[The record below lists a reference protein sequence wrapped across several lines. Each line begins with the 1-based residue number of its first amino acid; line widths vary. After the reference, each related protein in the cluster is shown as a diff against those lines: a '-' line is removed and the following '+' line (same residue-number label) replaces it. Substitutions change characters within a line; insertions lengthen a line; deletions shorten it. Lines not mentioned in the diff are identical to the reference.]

1 MPSAPSYPINES
13 SSLSGLDPED
23 FRRLGVRLFECRQS
37 VIRLAAHRS
46 ARALAN
52 QQLTSPSETGL
63 LQLSR
68 VATSAYRLLDPRRRS
83 DPIQRVLVGRIL
95 SDSISEA
102 APTYFVDESEQRFTR
117 SPVPVPM
124 SSEISDR
131 PAFAANQQLDPDWTI
146 TLGEEDLVAPQP
158 IVRRIG
164 RTPARFAYGWVTG
177 LAVALAVIGLGIG
190 LLAGWPLANLP
201 TRSAPQT
208 TASANV
214 PAIHNPSAGESPDR
228 LKQPPAELAG
238 VDNDNRSA
246 APQPGRVSSNDSV
259 AAGNPA
265 SPQPSSPPAEV
276 ELRDASPIPAISR
289 LADMSQL
296 RQSDSIAAM
305 PDQPARAPQRKF
317 IEQPQR
323 PVVHP
328 VPSHGDEAAARRELA
343 DKVPLLTTAIDID
356 AIDQRIAAVE
366 SFGQDQ
372 SVGSA
377 AHWAAQLVRIEHH
390 WLIDELS
397 SVMVELDQLVR
408 QYEAETTLLSA
419 RSFSAACELAI
430 MPKTQQHLL
439 RTGLRLLDW
448 LLIQE
453 AIVQCR
459 NVSQALTDLS
469 ERSGHVELRPR
480 LREYAESAEKME
492 RFNAATNR
500 WLQQSDKN
508 ELTTDA
514 GIAGRYLCLM
524 VRRWPAG
531 LPWLASVSDRRLAKL
546 AQSELAATDG
556 DARHQ
561 VALQWI
567 ELANRSDG
575 REAHSMRLHA
585 IELLKTALDEIG
597 ELKRLEALRTIDQVS
612 QLIPEDLRPSDET

>member
-1 MPSAPSYPINES
+1 
-13 SSLSGLDPED
+13 
-23 FRRLGVRLFECRQS
+23 
-37 VIRLAAHRS
+37 
-46 ARALAN
+46 
-52 QQLTSPSETGL
+52 
-63 LQLSR
+63 
-68 VATSAYRLLDPRRRS
+68 
-83 DPIQRVLVGRIL
+83 
-95 SDSISEA
+95 
-102 APTYFVDESEQRFTR
+102 
-117 SPVPVPM
+117 
-124 SSEISDR
+124 
-131 PAFAANQQLDPDWTI
+131 
-146 TLGEEDLVAPQP
+146 
-158 IVRRIG
+158 
-164 RTPARFAYGWVTG
+164 
-177 LAVALAVIGLGIG
+177 
-190 LLAGWPLANLP
+190 
-201 TRSAPQT
+201 
-208 TASANV
+208 
-214 PAIHNPSAGESPDR
+214 
-228 LKQPPAELAG
+228 
-238 VDNDNRSA
+238 
-246 APQPGRVSSNDSV
+246 
-259 AAGNPA
+259 
-265 SPQPSSPPAEV
+265 
-276 ELRDASPIPAISR
+276 
-289 LADMSQL
+289 
-296 RQSDSIAAM
+296 
-305 PDQPARAPQRKF
+305 
-317 IEQPQR
+317 
-323 PVVHP
+323 
-328 VPSHGDEAAARRELA
+328 
-343 DKVPLLTTAIDID
+343 
-356 AIDQRIAAVE
+356 
-366 SFGQDQ
+366 
-372 SVGSA
+372 
-377 AHWAAQLVRIEHH
+377 
-390 WLIDELS
+390 
-397 SVMVELDQLVR
+397 
-408 QYEAETTLLSA
+408 
-419 RSFSAACELAI
+419 